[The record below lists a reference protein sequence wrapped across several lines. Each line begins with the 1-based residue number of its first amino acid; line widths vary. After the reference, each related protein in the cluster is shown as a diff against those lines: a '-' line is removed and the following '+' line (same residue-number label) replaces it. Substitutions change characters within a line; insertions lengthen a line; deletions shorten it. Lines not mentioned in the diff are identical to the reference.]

1 MICNLLRYPLLKHE
15 AGICNLVSYAL
26 ADSITIRRRSESNMM
41 IAINPG
47 HYIGEENYDPG
58 ACNDSL
64 RLREVDINIA
74 VAQRLYDKLKNTSH
88 DLVYIHRGELWEITK
103 EANEA
108 ETDIFIS
115 IHCNSAANEC
125 ANGTEAFY
133 CEGSTEGEQL
143 ADLVQEEMTG
153 LGLIDRGTK
162 CNSLYVTRHTDA
174 VAVLVE
180 LGFISNTE
188 EGTKL
193 GTEGFQEAAADALVR
208 AITRYLE

>member
-1 MICNLLRYPLLKHE
+1 
-15 AGICNLVSYAL
+15 
-26 ADSITIRRRSESNMM
+26 MM